1 MDIFKNPTS
10 KAPKKDDMIVRVD
23 LEKPDLAGKAPTPM
37 KADKLGVRHIP
48 NAN

>member
-10 KAPKKDDMIVRVD
+10 KAPKKDEMVVRVD
-23 LEKPDLAGKAPTPM
+23 LEKPDLAGKAPAPM
-37 KADKLGVRHIP
+37 KSDKIGIRHVP